1 MNRTWLALAAVVV
14 ALVLISPVSAQTENA
29 AEAGMVLV
37 GQPDRANY
45 LHVLRRVDLETR
57 TFVGRPISIS
67 INNHSRWVAGGQ
79 INFNNRERPVALA
92 WRDVEP
98 GYYAWVETNV
108 AVLGATVALPGSVT
122 IGCLHS
128 GAPVFLLEAGEAS
141 LIRVDGFTLQ
151 ATRAADEAVLAE
163 FDRAVAE
170 RPRAFSERA
179 IVQPIGVASWP
190 EQGGMVGL
198 TRNCHEPNGFEFV
211 ASDPERQAP

>member
-1 MNRTWLALAAVVV
+1 MRTWRTLAALVVSV
-14 ALVLISPVSAQTENA
+14 ALISPVSAQTEDA

-37 GQPDRANY
+37 GQTDRANY
-45 LHVLRRVDLETR
+45 SHVLRRVDLETR

-98 GYYAWVETNV
+98 GYYAWVEANV
-108 AVLGATVALPGSVT
+108 AVLGATVALPGTVT
-122 IGCLHS
+122 SACLHTA
-128 GAPVFLLEAGEAS
+128 APVFLLEAGEAS
-141 LIRVDGFTLQ
+141 LIRVDGFTHQ
-151 ATRAADEAVLAE
+151 TTRAADEAILAE
-163 FDRAVAE
+163 FDRAIAA

-179 IVQPIGVASWP
+179 IVTPVGVATWP

-198 TRNCHEPNGFEFV
+198 TRNCHEPDGFDFV
-211 ASDPERQAP
+211 ASEE

>member
-1 MNRTWLALAAVVV
+1 MRTWRTLAAIVVSL
-14 ALVLISPVSAQTENA
+14 ALISPVSAQTEET

-98 GYYAWVETNV
+98 GYYAWVEANV
-108 AVLGATVALPGSVT
+108 AVLGATVALPGT
-122 IGCLHS
+122 LTTACLHTA
-128 GAPVFLLEAGEAS
+128 APVFLLERDEAS
-141 LIRVDGFTLQ
+141 LIRVDDFTRQ
-151 ATRAADEAVLAE
+151 TTRAADEEILAE

-170 RPRAFSERA
+170 RQRAFSERT
-179 IVQPIGVASWP
+179 IVQPIGMASWP
-190 EQGGMVGL
+190 EQSGMAGL
-198 TRNCHEPNGFEFV
+198 TRNCHEPDGFEFV
-211 ASDPERQAP
+211 ASEP